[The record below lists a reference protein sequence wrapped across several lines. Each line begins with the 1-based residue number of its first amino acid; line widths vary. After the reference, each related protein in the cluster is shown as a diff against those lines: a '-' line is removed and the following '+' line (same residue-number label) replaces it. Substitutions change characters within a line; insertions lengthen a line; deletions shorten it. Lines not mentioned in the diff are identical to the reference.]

1 MAEWWQSP
9 AYLQRQAAGQVQT
22 PGLID
27 IGGLTQRLYDD
38 FQAPY
43 WRRQDEIQGAAV
55 ADPMQSRYVAQPR
68 FVAKM
73 QPPQPRTAAAPTMQ
87 PGMYGRGQTV
97 PMPAAPNQP
106 SGTIVAFKDQQ
117 RLPGDPRPYNGLAYG
132 YDAQPNAPANPAV
145 AAIEKAVLPYGMRAL
160 APTPA
165 RGINA
170 AAGMVPALG
179 QASNNRYTASMRFA
193 SPNAGQSDGII
204 DLGDAFDPKAGQSFA
219 NTEGK
224 PVRIK
229 GVIYYPG
236 GRAPQGAP
244 APRAA
249 TTQQRSGGLGGL
261 LGSLF
266 GGGNLGSGRAAL
278 ESGWTEARSSI
289 GTSPSQ
295 GQAMTVDPNTSTGS
309 TLSSMGFSSGA
320 LVPAATIRNLESR
333 GYFN

>member
-68 FVAKM
+68 FIAQMNQQQDPLQQYAESGYVAKPRFIAATAKSNTVPAM
-73 QPPQPRTAAAPTMQ
+73 PNQPAGSIRVAKDQSRLASGPAGWDPTYGYMPAPSAKPALAAIEAAAPT
-87 PGMYGRGQTV
+87 G
-97 PMPAAPNQP
+97 PMFPL
-106 SGTIVAFKDQQ
+106 K
-117 RLPGDPRPYNGLAYG
+117 LPGKG
-132 YDAQPNAPANPAV
+132 
-145 AAIEKAVLPYGMRAL
+145 
-160 APTPA
+160 TPFT
-165 RGINA
+165 GN
-170 AAGMVPALG
+170 
-179 QASNNRYTASMRFA
+179 YTASMRFA
-193 SPNAGQSDGII
+193 SPNAGQGSDII
-204 DLGDAFDPKAGQSFA
+204 DLTATNPRNPQAMADSQ
-219 NTEGK
+219 GK
-224 PVRIK
+224 PVRV
-229 GVIYYPG
+229 GNSVYYPG
-236 GRAPQGAP
+236 GRVPQGAAP
-244 APRAA
+244 APRGA
-249 TTQQRSGGLGGL
+249 TTQQRSGGL

-266 GGGNLGSGRAAL
+266 GGGNGGGIFSGGLGSG
-278 ESGWTEARSSI
+278 SSSI